1 MASAPNWTPA
11 WDRYAERVRNPPPP
25 GAPAPYSR
33 ETDPLFSLD
42 LLDCWERLTGESI
55 NANGRVRC
63 PNPDHDD
70 RWPDCSPREH
80 DWRCFACGAGG
91 SIIDLGSLLYGLEPR
106 GRDFFRIR
114 ERLLAELGMAA

>member
-80 DWRCFACGAGG
+80 DWRCFACGAVSKAIWDPSG
-91 SIIDLGSLLYGLEPR
+91 DHVTRLTHNPSLSRSTSRSPVPL
-106 GRDFFRIR
+106 
-114 ERLLAELGMAA
+114 